1 MGGSM
6 KGKGTVLEYGGAP
19 LGRIHKHSNDRKAM
33 AYWLGFLKGVL
44 ASKNI
49 ENAEF
54 APLKVEAQNFLALL
68 KDDDAKE
75 LIEDLAIWQNEPRE
89 IFEIVQDIV
98 DIRSKEFQ
106 LESENDDI
114 NEMYGFC
121 AGIACDNQ
129 ITLEEVE
136 TLIRRLD
143 SYPRVQ
149 QDSRIRNLR
158 LSAQRAI
165 ADGRITQEESDD
177 ICDWITHLVGDSA
190 FDTGLPTFGNTGVLH
205 GALDD
210 FRKIT
215 FDGQMFVLT
224 GKFTLGPRKAV
235 SGMIEERGGLTKK
248 AVCKNTSYLAVAAEA
263 SRDWRQSHE
272 GLKIMR
278 AIELRDAGH
287 GPELVHEYTLTQ
299 ALTA

>member
-1 MGGSM
+1 MGGLS
-6 KGKGTVLEYGGAP
+6 KGRGTELEYGGAA
-19 LGRIHKHSNDRKAM
+19 LGRIHKHSNYRKVM

-44 ASKNI
+44 ASKHI
-49 ENAEF
+49 ETAEF
-54 APLKVEAQNFLALL
+54 SPLKVEAENFLALL

-89 IFEIVQDIV
+89 IFAIIQDIV

-106 LESENDDI
+106 LETENDDV

-121 AGIACDNQ
+121 AGIACDNH
-129 ITLEEVE
+129 ITLEEVQ
-136 TLIRRLD
+136 TLLRRLE
-143 SYPRVQ
+143 SYPRIQ

-165 ADGRITQEESDD
+165 SDGRITSEESDD
-177 ICDWITHLVGDSA
+177 ICDWITQLVGDSA
-190 FDTGLPTFGNTGVLH
+190 SDTGLPTFGNTGVLQ

-210 FRKIT
+210 FREIA
-215 FDGQMFVLT
+215 FNGQMFVLT
-224 GKFTLGPRKAV
+224 GKFALGPRKAV
-235 SGMIEERGGLTKK
+235 SGLIEERGGITKET
-248 AVCKNTSYLAVAAEA
+248 VCKNTSYLVVAAEA
-263 SRDWRQSHE
+263 SRDWRQSHA

-287 GPELVHEYTLTQ
+287 GPE
-299 ALTA
+299 